1 MDYSQMAELNQSLI
15 FLRYSI
21 AIGLIVVVCFLIPLI
36 INLIKLSK
44 NLNETSILLNTELKP
59 TLQELSQAL
68 KTVNELVQST
78 DKGVDNVKLVVDKL
92 INKTKTFSQNVFDG
106 FLKGFATII
115 GLFKK

>member
-1 MDYSQMAELNQSLI
+1 MDYMQITELNQSLI

-21 AIGLIVVVCFLIPLI
+21 GIGIIVLVGFLIPLI

-44 NLNETSILLNTELKP
+44 NLNETSVLLNTELKP
-59 TLQELSQAL
+59 TLKELNQAL

-78 DKGVDNVKLVVDKL
+78 DKGVDNVKLALEKI
-92 INKTKTFSQNVFDG
+92 INKTKSFSLGIFDS
-106 FLKGFATII
+106 FVKGFATVF

>member
-1 MDYSQMAELNQSLI
+1 MDFSQISELNQSLI
-15 FLRYSI
+15 FLRYSV
-21 AIGLIVVVCFLIPLI
+21 AIGFLIVVGFLIPLFI
-36 INLIKLSK
+36 HLIKLIK

-78 DKGVDNVKLVVDKL
+78 DKGVDNVKLAIEKFVS
-92 INKTKTFSQNVFDG
+92 KTKNFSQNIFDG
-106 FLKGFATII
+106 FLKGFAAIL